1 MRKGNIP
8 SASVMNQGKTR
19 TVKID
24 IPSNYD
30 NTKPYRLV
38 FGMHCMGGWA
48 QGVVNEGYYGLKP
61 LDAENSTIFVAP
73 QGYVWDS
80 NVPWSQ
86 QDFPFF
92 DSLLVN
98 LESNLCI
105 DSSRVFST
113 GFSYG
118 SMYTNSLAQNH
129 QKVLRGVAVYETAGY
144 NIYVPDNTGEPLAW
158 MGVVGMSDE
167 LCPPKAGRDARDKFL
182 KNNSDNGIALQETA
196 PETTAGSGSHICYDY
211 KQVNQRFPV
220 RWCTADGSHIWNH
233 ADNGQSTWVP
243 ASTWNFITQ
252 F

>member
-1 MRKGNIP
+1 MFHSRTLTQLSLTLKTAEVKYDFGYGLNNTPVP
-8 SASVMNQGKTR
+8 SSGCGKTLTFPKSGEFTMMNQGKTR
-19 TVKID
+19 TIKIY
-24 IPSNYD
+24 IPDNYD
-30 NTKPYRLV
+30 NNKPYRLV

-48 QGVVNEGYYGLKP
+48 QGGVDEGYYGLKP
-61 LDAENSTIFVAP
+61 LDTQNSIIFVAP

-80 NVPWSQ
+80 NVPWSE

-144 NIYVPDNTGEPLAW
+144 NIYIPDNTGEPFAW
-158 MGVVGMSDE
+158 MGVVGMH
-167 LCPPKAGRDARDKFL
+167 AT
-182 KNNSDNGIALQETA
+182 NSLRIIPTMALPFRKPHRKLQQAAVVTFA
-196 PETTAGSGSHICYDY
+196 T
-211 KQVNQRFPV
+211 
-220 RWCTADGSHIWNH
+220 
-233 ADNGQSTWVP
+233 
-243 ASTWNFITQ
+243 ITSK
-252 F
+252 